1 MLHDSLVVEALT
13 VLDPRVIESL
23 LCCVSLVN
31 ILNNEALEEILSF
44 LRMLLER
51 FVIEMEVSF
60 DYVSNDFEF

>member
-1 MLHDSLVVEALT
+1 M
-13 VLDPRVIESL
+13 IECL
-23 LCCVSLVN
+23 LCRVSLVN
-31 ILNNEALEEILSF
+31 ILNNEALEEILGF

>member
-1 MLHDSLVVEALT
+1 MLHDGLVVEALT
-13 VLDPRVIESL
+13 VLDPGVIECL
-23 LCCVSLVN
+23 LCRVSLVN